1 MDIDYPNMNG
11 YYHVLSF
18 CFKDEEFWITSS
30 DEDEVSVKECSTTE
44 PIWQIVFFLMLWQS
58 LYRVSNTALN
68 VLLKALAVF
77 VRVIG
82 TSFSGNKV
90 ESLSSNMPRDTK
102 AAHKLLFH
110 TGEDDFI
117 NYVVCPKCHSIYEY
131 KDCIVLQHGR
141 RESIECHHVSY
152 PNHPQLSRRSM
163 CGATLLKRTRDDK
176 LVPIKTYCYQ
186 PLHKS
191 LHNLVQKEGFLDAC
205 EHWRARS
212 PHSPHLVDI
221 YDGQVWHD
229 LESSG
234 FLGAPFCYAL
244 TLNVD
249 WFQPFTHIQ
258 YSIGA
263 IYLTV
268 QNLPRTERYK
278 AENMILVGIIPGPAE
293 PPLTINSYL
302 APLVDDL
309 KHAWSP
315 GISISTRNCSSIT
328 VRLALTC
335 VACEIPASRKVC
347 GFVGH
352 NARLGCNKCFKQFL
366 VTSDGNVD
374 YSGFDR
380 ETWPSRTV
388 ESHRERCLE
397 LMKQS
402 TKTGMRKMESDLGVR
417 HSCLLSLSY
426 FNPVRFTVVD
436 IMHNLFLGTGKHVFK
451 LWVCLGLITKDV
463 FTELERRMTRFCLP
477 YSVGRLPINLSS
489 NYGGFTALQWQLWI
503 TIYSAIVLK
512 GLLPDAHYVC
522 WLLYV
527 RACSILSQRALKQS
541 DINTAD
547 LLLLTFCKKFELLY
561 GKEKCTPNMHL
572 HLHLK
577 DCLMDYGPSHA
588 FWCFSFERYNG
599 MLGAFHTNG
608 KSIGSQIMRKFVSG
622 QRLHSVKSALDQEF
636 MTLLPERHQ
645 FSRTSSIRSEDQS
658 TLNVLN
664 MSLCPLNSIPSFN
677 NNHAASLLPPF
688 REDVFTSQLLKDL
701 TSLYGKLYAHL
712 SVSHHFISPFFLRS
726 GRINFCGQL
735 IGSEMNATS
744 SCSSSVIMAYWPS
757 KGDDLSTIDYGE
769 RMAVGTVQYFC

>member
-152 PNHPQLSRRSM
+152 PNHPQLSRRSK

-335 VACEIPASRKVC
+335 VACDIPASRKVC

-352 NARLGCNKCFKQFL
+352 NARLGCN
-366 VTSDGNVD
+366 N
-374 YSGFDR
+374 
-380 ETWPSRTV
+380 
-388 ESHRERCLE
+388 
-397 LMKQS
+397 
-402 TKTGMRKMESDLGVR
+402 
-417 HSCLLSLSY
+417 
-426 FNPVRFTVVD
+426 
-436 IMHNLFLGTGKHVFK
+436 
-451 LWVCLGLITKDV
+451 
-463 FTELERRMTRFCLP
+463 
-477 YSVGRLPINLSS
+477 
-489 NYGGFTALQWQLWI
+489 
-503 TIYSAIVLK
+503 
-512 GLLPDAHYVC
+512 
-522 WLLYV
+522 
-527 RACSILSQRALKQS
+527 
-541 DINTAD
+541 
-547 LLLLTFCKKFELLY
+547 
-561 GKEKCTPNMHL
+561 
-572 HLHLK
+572 
-577 DCLMDYGPSHA
+577 
-588 FWCFSFERYNG
+588 
-599 MLGAFHTNG
+599 
-608 KSIGSQIMRKFVSG
+608 
-622 QRLHSVKSALDQEF
+622 
-636 MTLLPERHQ
+636 
-645 FSRTSSIRSEDQS
+645 TSSIRSEDQS

-744 SCSSSVIMAYWPS
+744 SCSSVIMAYWPS

-769 RMAVGTVQYFC
+769 RMAVGTVQYFCKHRVTLVNSDNHEEDYEHVLAYVSWKQRHPHSDWYGISATVTINMYEFTSWSSFIPVQRIHCVCAHSVLEVDIHGVHESVFIAVPIPFKLTSE